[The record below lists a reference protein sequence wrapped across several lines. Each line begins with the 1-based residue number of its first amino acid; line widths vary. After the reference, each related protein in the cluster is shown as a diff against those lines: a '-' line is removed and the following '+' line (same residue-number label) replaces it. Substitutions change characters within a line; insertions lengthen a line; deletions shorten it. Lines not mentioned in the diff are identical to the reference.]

1 MTSFMW
7 GFLLSFLIVGFGWM
21 NVVHPARA
29 AMSSSNFQI
38 QWDMVGEGGSDSA
51 SSSTYGLR
59 DTVGNATAGSSSSA
73 TYQTQA
79 GYRAGIFDPTLTFD
93 IHALTNST
101 EIVAQSLVG
110 TTVTVSSSS
119 SFTVGDL
126 ILLIQDRGA
135 SEIDAIGRITAKTD
149 TTLVVDQ
156 LSYATTLPVID
167 GTNDFVFAL
176 TSDGAAFGSLNAT
189 SVKTTAVGWE
199 VNTDVP
205 SGYTV
210 SVIEDGDL
218 RNGSSVIPAVTDGS
232 VTVGISEYGARSSD
246 TSLSSSTFDS
256 QDTAFTT
263 NFQDVATTSAPSFK
277 SRQFLVLKA
286 SMNGSVSPGTYTQA
300 LSFIASAN
308 F

>member
-1 MTSFMW
+1 MW
-7 GFLLSFLIVGFGWM
+7 GLVLGILVVSLGWM
-21 NVVHPARA
+21 NVIHPARA

-38 QWDMVGEGGSDSA
+38 QWDTVGEGGSDTA
-51 SSSTYGLR
+51 SSSSYGLR
-59 DTVGNATAGSSSSA
+59 DTVGNTAAGISSSS

-79 GYRAGIFDPTLTFD
+79 GYRAGVFDPTLTFD
-93 IHALTNST
+93 VHALTNST
-101 EIVAQSLVG
+101 ETAAQSLAG
-110 TTVTVSSSS
+110 STVTVSNSSS
-119 SFTVGDL
+119 IQVGDL
-126 ILLIQDRGA
+126 ILVIQDRGV
-135 SEIDAIGRITAKTD
+135 SEIDAIGRVTAKTD

-167 GTNDFVFAL
+167 GINDFVFAL

-218 RNGSSVIPAVTDGS
+218 RNGSSVIPVVTDGS
-232 VTVGISEYGARSSD
+232 VTAGVSEYGARSSD
-246 TSLSSSTFDS
+246 TSLTSSTFDS

-263 NFQDVATTSAPSFK
+263 DFQDVATMSVPSFK

-286 SMNGSVSPGTYTQA
+286 SMNSSASPGTYTQA